1 MAGEKETLQLG
12 LLGELSLSRAGVCG
26 DLPRSRKSRALLA
39 WLWLNPGTHRRER
52 IADLLWPDADD
63 PRAGLRWSLNKLR
76 PLLGNA
82 LATSRDTVG
91 LERDTIVSDID
102 ALTTL
107 LGSLSVEGLPE
118 LDHFLGKLDIGYLP
132 GLDCGDSP
140 EFDIWLQT
148 ERSALRELHGQI
160 LDKACALLAD
170 NPGAAL
176 AYSRKRLIVDPH
188 DTAAILR
195 MLALTRDLQG
205 MEAARLAMESARKR
219 LQDAGIDDSTLLRG
233 WRATSGGP
241 AINRGGSTAEDTD
254 LAPSRPFV
262 ELALPGKPSLA
273 VLGFDTIGDQSG
285 DLIGRGLTSD
295 LISRLSRVGGLFVIA
310 RASSTRFSPR
320 EYPIDE
326 IGLRLGVRYLIHGSI
341 QSQGGRLRL
350 NVELLDASDGR
361 DIWVDSID
369 CPLDDLFLLQER
381 LADSIVS
388 AVEPEIERAEY
399 ERARLIQPENLDAWE
414 NYHIA
419 LWHSFR
425 FTAADTERAQGYLDR
440 ALRQDPQFSRAHAAL
455 SLVHF
460 SRAFLDSSADPAR
473 DIALALDSAERSLD
487 LDPRDA
493 MGHWSLGRAR
503 FLNREH
509 DLALQSLDR
518 ALTANPN
525 YAQGHYARGFIG
537 VHAGIPGEALSELD
551 KAQRLSP
558 YDPLLFAM
566 KSSRAISLAIQGEFA
581 DAADWAVRATQEP
594 NAHYHIHAVAA
605 ACLELAGQG
614 AQGRQQIETALAR
627 HPGYSRSVFF
637 RSFPYKIE
645 SQQALFADA
654 LARIGLPD

>member
-1 MAGEKETLQLG
+1 MAGHKETLQLG
-12 LLGELSLSRAGVCG
+12 LLGELSLSRAGVFS
-26 DLPRSRKSRALLA
+26 DLPPSRKSRALLT

-52 IADLLWPDADD
+52 IAELLWPDADD

-76 PLLGNA
+76 PLLGDA
-82 LATSRDTVG
+82 LVASRDTVG
-91 LERDTIVSDID
+91 LERTGINSDLDT
-102 ALTTL
+102 LKLL
-107 LGSLSVEGLPE
+107 LGSLSVASLPD
-118 LDHFLGKLDIGYLP
+118 LDHFLEKLDVGYLP

-148 ERSALRELHGQI
+148 ERSALRELHGQV
-160 LDKACALLAD
+160 LDKACALMAD
-170 NPGAAL
+170 DPAVAL
-176 AYSRKRLIVDPH
+176 AYSRRRLAVDPH
-188 DTAAILR
+188 DVDAILR
-195 MLALTRDLQG
+195 LLALTRELQG

-219 LQDAGIDDSTLLRG
+219 LRSAGIDDSSLLRG
-233 WRATSGGP
+233 WRAMTGP
-241 AINRGGSTAEDTD
+241 AAISAGTAPEGSD
-254 LAPSRPFV
+254 LGTHPSFV

-273 VLGFDTIGDQSG
+273 VLGFDTIGDRNG
-285 DLIGRGLTSD
+285 DVLGRGLTAD

-320 EYPIDE
+320 DYGIEE
-326 IGLRLGVRYLIHGSI
+326 IGRRLGVRYLIHGSV

-399 ERARLIQPENLDAWE
+399 ERARLKQPENLDAWE
-414 NYHIA
+414 NYHLA

-460 SRAFLDSSADPAR
+460 SRAFLDSSGKPER
-473 DIALALDSAERSLD
+473 DIALALSSAEQSLV

-503 FLNREH
+503 FLNCEH

-518 ALTANPN
+518 ALAANPN

-537 VHAGIPGEALSELD
+537 VHAGIPVEALSELD
-551 KAQRLSP
+551 RAQRLSP

-566 KSSRAISLAIQGEFA
+566 KSSRAVSLAIQGDFA
-581 DAADWAVRATQEP
+581 AAADWAVRATQEP
-594 NAHYHIHAVAA
+594 NAHYHIHAIAA
-605 ACLELAGQG
+605 ACLELAGRG
-614 AQGRQQIETALAR
+614 EQGRPHIETALAH

-637 RSFPYKIE
+637 RSFPYKMD
-645 SQQALFADA
+645 SQQALIDGA
-654 LARIGLPD
+654 LARAGLPA